1 MYGGFNQTMI
11 SKLSLTLLAAT
22 LAFAQ
27 TTHTPPDPATMAQMR
42 VNRLATELSLTDAQ
56 KTTALSIFTTAYT
69 AAQTVQTN
77 LQTNRQ
83 SLATAVKNND
93 AATIDQLAAASGTL
107 SGQLTAINSKADA
120 AFYAILTAA
129 PEDDV
134 RCRAARRPGWTRRF
148 RRPRRDDA
156 GRG

>member
-1 MYGGFNQTMI
+1 MI

-27 TTHTPPDPATMAQMR
+27 TTRTPPDPATMAQMR

-56 KTTALSIFTTAYT
+56 KTTALSIFTSAYT

-93 AATIDQLAAASGTL
+93 TAGIDQLAAASGTL

-129 PEDDV
+129 QKTLYD
-134 RCRAARRPGWTRRF
+134 AAPHGGPG
-148 RRPRRDDA
+148 
-156 GRG
+156 GRGGPGGPGGMMRGRG